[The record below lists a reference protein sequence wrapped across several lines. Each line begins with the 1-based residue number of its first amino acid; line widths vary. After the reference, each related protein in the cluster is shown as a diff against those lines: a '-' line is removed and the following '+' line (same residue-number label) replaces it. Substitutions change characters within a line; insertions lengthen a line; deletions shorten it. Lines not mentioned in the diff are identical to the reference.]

1 VNALS
6 AAGFGAV
13 HAVRAESV
21 TLGDELAS
29 VLMASGWL
37 TADAQAQ
44 VTIQTRGVNPQMHLS
59 LKDMAEMGV
68 DQVQL
73 SGHATVDLG
82 VQSFTRNE
90 LAQLLD
96 ILQGQR
102 TGTNP
107 AMFSEHGAKLVMDNA
122 VLNDLL
128 SGQSEGDPMVQAI
141 LSSLSAL
148 GVDQLDGVQSAQASS
163 APVISAVQ
171 SVALVSAL
179 SGAVEV
185 QLLGPDPQ
193 DLSQL
198 LDHDPLIKPLA

>member
-1 VNALS
+1 
-6 AAGFGAV
+6 
-13 HAVRAESV
+13 
-21 TLGDELAS
+21 
-29 VLMASGWL
+29 MASGWL

-102 TGTNP
+102 TGTNL

-148 GVDQLDGVQSAQASS
+148 GVHQLDGVQYSQASS
-163 APVISAVQ
+163 APGISAVQ

>member
-1 VNALS
+1 
-6 AAGFGAV
+6 
-13 HAVRAESV
+13 V
-21 TLGDELAS
+21 TLGDDLAG

-37 TADAQAQ
+37 TADAQAE

-163 APVISAVQ
+163 APGISSVQ

-179 SGAVEV
+179 SGAVEA

-198 LDHDPLIKPLA
+198 LDHDPLTKPLA